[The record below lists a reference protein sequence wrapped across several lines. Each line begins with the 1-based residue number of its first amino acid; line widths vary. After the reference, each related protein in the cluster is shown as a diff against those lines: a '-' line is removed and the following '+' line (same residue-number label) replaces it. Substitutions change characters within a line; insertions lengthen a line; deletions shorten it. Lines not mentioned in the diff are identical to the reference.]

1 MLGARSYWMADP
13 DDTSRVNA
21 PPKEPP
27 ACGRCTWLK
36 GGGNGEEIP
45 DHSAACPFRDS
56 GKDAEPD
63 GP

>member
-1 MLGARSYWMADP
+1 MADP
-13 DDTSRVNA
+13 EDDARVA
-21 PPKEPP
+21 ALPKEPP
-27 ACGRCTWLK
+27 PCGRCTWLK

-45 DHSAACPFRDS
+45 QHSPACPFRDS